1 MKTIYKTSFSYF
13 VNSQRLRTAWLQER
27 AKLETLYVEGQVDRN
42 YDDYHHP
49 LWIKY
54 LQSERN
60 ALENH
65 PSWNHPS
72 NQEEVPD
79 SSDSSD
85 NEDAKGG
92 L

>member
-1 MKTIYKTSFSYF
+1 MLYGNENYLTSFHHLVLSR
-13 VNSQRLRTAWLQER
+13 NWLQER
-27 AKLETLYVEGQVDRN
+27 ARLENLFVERQVDRN
-42 YDDYHHP
+42 CDDNHHP

-72 NQEEVPD
+72 NQEEV
-79 SSDSSD
+79 SISDSSD